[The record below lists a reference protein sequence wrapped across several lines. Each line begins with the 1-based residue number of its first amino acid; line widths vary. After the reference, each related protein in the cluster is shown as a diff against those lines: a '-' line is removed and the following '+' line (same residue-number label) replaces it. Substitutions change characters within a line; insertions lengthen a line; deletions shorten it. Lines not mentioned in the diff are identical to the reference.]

1 MLMTQTQ
8 RGPMATPYEGSE
20 QGIDIHRYLAIFRR
34 RILFLAIPF
43 LLVAAVG
50 GAVVMLL
57 PPIYLAEA
65 KILVESQQIPTDLVR
80 PTITATAKERI
91 QVIEQRIMTR
101 DNLMT
106 IIDKFRMFPGRRNT
120 LSNTQLLDLMRE
132 RAKFSPYEL
141 NPANRAADLTIAL
154 TIGFEYEDPDVAM
167 RVTNELMTLILAED
181 ARNRAGRAQETTNF
195 LDKEAKKLE
204 SDLGSI
210 DGQISEYKQKHNTDS
225 TSDKTSVQL
234 ALLMSELEEKSSVF
248 SSTHPDVVRLK
259 RQIEALQKFAAQAAQ
274 VQSGLEALQNQ
285 RAAIQKQLEAA
296 TEKLSAARLGENLER
311 AQFSER
317 LEVLEQAI
325 VPQRPVKPNRPKLLA
340 LVLGLAALAAM
351 GTVALVEAWTKL
363 YVVRVT
369 FTPLSRQH

>member
-154 TIGFEYEDPDVAM
+154 TIGFEYEDPDIAM

-195 LDKEAKKLE
+195 LDKEAKKLRVGPG
-204 SDLGSI
+204 L
-210 DGQISEYKQKHNTDS
+210 HRWTDFRVQA
-225 TSDKTSVQL
+225 KTQYRL
-234 ALLMSELEEKSSVF
+234 
-248 SSTHPDVVRLK
+248 HVR
-259 RQIEALQKFAAQAAQ
+259 
-274 VQSGLEALQNQ
+274 QNF
-285 RAAIQKQLEAA
+285 RAAC
-296 TEKLSAARLGENLER
+296 SAHVGTGR
-311 AQFSER
+311 
-317 LEVLEQAI
+317 EVLGVLQHPPGCGKA
-325 VPQRPVKPNRPKLLA
+325 KAPN
-340 LVLGLAALAAM
+340 
-351 GTVALVEAWTKL
+351 
-363 YVVRVT
+363 
-369 FTPLSRQH
+369 